1 MKKLLVALS
10 VAGMMTGCSS
20 VPESNSTQG
29 DAKVV
34 EKTAAASS
42 LNNEDLFVVYE
53 EGRMNIFYD
62 ADLYKDFLQLGE
74 TSFRKTFIGAG
85 PKGETLMYGLT
96 KADKKKLTGIP
107 SIEMMEGRLAPAND
121 FYGEIIADGRI
132 NVFDDWKLFQMFMAH
147 GEVPF
152 RLTDIGA
159 GPKGET
165 VVYALTKETKKKRP
179 EALIA
184 KFKAFRAM

>member
-10 VAGMMTGCSS
+10 VAGLMTGCSTA
-20 VPESNSTQG
+20 PESKSTQVE
-29 DAKVV
+29 AKVV
-34 EKTAAASS
+34 EKTAAMPS
-42 LNNEDLFVVYE
+42 LNNEDLFVVYQD
-53 EGRMNIFYD
+53 GRMNVFYD

-107 SIEMMEGRLAPAND
+107 SIEMMEGRLQGADD
-121 FYGEIIADGRI
+121 FYGEIIAEGRI
-132 NVFDDWKLFQMFMAH
+132 NVFDDWKLFQMFMAQ
-147 GEVPF
+147 GEVPY

-184 KFKAFRAM
+184 KFKAFQAM

>member
-10 VAGMMTGCSS
+10 VAGMMTGCTTT
-20 VPESNSTQG
+20 PESNSAQVE
-29 DAKVV
+29 AKVV
-34 EKTAAASS
+34 EKTAVAPS

-107 SIEMMEGRLAPAND
+107 SIEMMEGRLAAADD
-121 FYGEIIADGRI
+121 FYGEILAEGRI

>member
-10 VAGMMTGCSS
+10 VAGLMTGCSTA
-20 VPESNSTQG
+20 PESKSTQVESN
-29 DAKVV
+29 VV
-34 EKTAAASS
+34 EKMAAMPS
-42 LNNEDLFVVYE
+42 LNNEDLFVVYQD
-53 EGRMNIFYD
+53 GRMNVFYD

-74 TSFRKTFIGAG
+74 TPFRKTFIGAG

-107 SIEMMEGRLAPAND
+107 SIEMMEGRLAAADD

-132 NVFDDWKLFQMFMAH
+132 NVFDDWKMFQMFMAH